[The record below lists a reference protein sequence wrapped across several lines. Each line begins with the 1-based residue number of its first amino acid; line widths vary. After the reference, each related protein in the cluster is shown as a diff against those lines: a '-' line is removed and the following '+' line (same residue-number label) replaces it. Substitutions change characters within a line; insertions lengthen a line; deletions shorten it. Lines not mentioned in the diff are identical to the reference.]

1 MWRRPSLRLSRT
13 IRVGIPWCLSE
24 TWITGLVEKNGLD
37 IQKQILLILALLRI
51 SNMACTVSSL
61 LHPNLLFFTVWKRY
75 FKRSV
80 LLPLS
85 LWRFSG
91 IQYIEVIGQLQSPT
105 WIKGFDDDGNIK
117 REFTDVQE
125 AREDYGN
132 RDRCYL
138 YVQGKGT
145 RAPPR
150 DLSWSLSI
158 TPNYS
163 SDPPSFVN
171 HSQEIH
177 RMKQIFGNSSQV
189 VLVVKNHLPMQE
201 T

>member
-1 MWRRPSLRLSRT
+1 M
-13 IRVGIPWCLSE
+13 
-24 TWITGLVEKNGLD
+24 
-37 IQKQILLILALLRI
+37 
-51 SNMACTVSSL
+51 
-61 LHPNLLFFTVWKRY
+61 
-75 FKRSV
+75 
-80 LLPLS
+80 
-85 LWRFSG
+85 
-91 IQYIEVIGQLQSPT
+91 IGQLQSPR
-105 WIKGFDDDGNIK
+105 WIKGFDDDGAIK
-117 REFTDVQE
+117 REFTVVQE

-132 RDRCYL
+132 RDHCHL

-177 RMKQIFGNSSQV
+177 RMKQIFGDFFPGGASGQESPANAGDIRDSCLVSGWRRSPGKGNGDPLQYSCLKNSMTKRI
-189 VLVVKNHLPMQE
+189 LVGYSPWGLKELHTTERLTLREYEEGKKRGREGQNK
-201 T
+201 

>member
-1 MWRRPSLRLSRT
+1 M
-13 IRVGIPWCLSE
+13 
-24 TWITGLVEKNGLD
+24 
-37 IQKQILLILALLRI
+37 
-51 SNMACTVSSL
+51 
-61 LHPNLLFFTVWKRY
+61 
-75 FKRSV
+75 
-80 LLPLS
+80 
-85 LWRFSG
+85 
-91 IQYIEVIGQLQSPT
+91 IGQLQSPR
-105 WIKGFDDDGNIK
+105 WIKGFDDDGAIK

-132 RDRCYL
+132 RDHCHL

-177 RMKQIFGNSSQV
+177 RMKQIFGDFFPGGASGQESPANAGDIRDSCLVSGWRRSPGKGNGDPLQYSCLKNSMDRRAWRATVHGDTELDMIERLTLSISWT
-189 VLVVKNHLPMQE
+189 E
-201 T
+201 TGKRCSWY